1 MIVFNIIDNLL
12 EVKIVGKGVLK
23 FLFSVESFNF
33 KKVEFLVRNVVKRYK
48 LKFIGEFEECSILS

>member
-23 FLFSVESFNF
+23 FFFSVESFNF
-33 KKVEFLVRNVVKRYK
+33 KKLEFLVRNVVKRYK
-48 LKFIGEFEECSILS
+48 LKFIGEFGECSILS